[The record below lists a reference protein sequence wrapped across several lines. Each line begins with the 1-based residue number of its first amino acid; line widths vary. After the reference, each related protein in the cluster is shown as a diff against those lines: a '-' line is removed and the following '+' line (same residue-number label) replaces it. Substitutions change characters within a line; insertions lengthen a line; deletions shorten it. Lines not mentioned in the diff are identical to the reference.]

1 PPRLRSRPPARVD
14 GRHASRG
21 RVRLVHPEGP
31 ARVAPD
37 GPLDLERG
45 PPLPAVGRPPRQ
57 RSRVGRGHLVLP
69 PRPRRVRRAE
79 SALRGRPPDLRR
91 PRRLALRGRLR
102 HRRRGRA
109 ARVRPRRRR
118 APARGRGHR
127 DADRA
132 QRGRRHGAAPPRL
145 PRAMSYFRTAR
156 PVWPEGRATE
166 MNQHVGFRAV
176 LPPIEVGPV
185 VLHVAAS
192 SVYRVHVGGDF
203 VGHGPARGPHGRFR
217 VDAWDLTEHLG
228 DGDTLVAVEVVG
240 YNVNSYYLLDQPAFL
255 LAEVRAGDAVLAST
269 AGAGIRF
276 EATLLHDHVQ
286 RVERYSVA
294 RTFSEAFRLGPESYR

>member
-1 PPRLRSRPPARVD
+1 
-14 GRHASRG
+14 
-21 RVRLVHPEGP
+21 
-31 ARVAPD
+31 
-37 GPLDLERG
+37 
-45 PPLPAVGRPPRQ
+45 
-57 RSRVGRGHLVLP
+57 
-69 PRPRRVRRAE
+69 
-79 SALRGRPPDLRR
+79 
-91 PRRLALRGRLR
+91 
-102 HRRRGRA
+102 
-109 ARVRPRRRR
+109 
-118 APARGRGHR
+118 
-127 DADRA
+127 
-132 QRGRRHGAAPPRL
+132 
-145 PRAMSYFRTAR
+145 
-156 PVWPEGRATE
+156 E

-240 YNVNSYYLLDQPAFL
+240 YDVNSYYLLDQPAFL

-294 RTFSEAFRLGPESYR
+294 RTFSEAFRLGPESYRWRTDPAGPFEPVPCDIGAAPPLLPR